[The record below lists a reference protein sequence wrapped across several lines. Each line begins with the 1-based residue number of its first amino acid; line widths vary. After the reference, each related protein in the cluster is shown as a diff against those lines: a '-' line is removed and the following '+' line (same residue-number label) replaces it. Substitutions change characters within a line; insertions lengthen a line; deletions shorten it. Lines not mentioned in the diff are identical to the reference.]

1 MKPILL
7 ATAILLALIPSG
19 CMQNQFNQMA
29 AEAKTL
35 ENKMSEDY
43 LKKNIVIGKTTE
55 SEVRGIYGKPMFETG
70 GAGHPMMA
78 DRMWTYA
85 ATFTEFNQDIQ
96 NTRKRRTTRSLVFSF
111 KNGVVASYNF
121 SSH

>member
-1 MKPILL
+1 
-7 ATAILLALIPSG
+7 
-19 CMQNQFNQMA
+19 MA
-29 AEAKTL
+29 EEAKAL
-35 ENKMSEDY
+35 ETKMSEDY

-55 SEVRGIYGKPMFETG
+55 SEIRSIYGKPMFETG

-78 DRMWTYA
+78 DRLWTYA
-85 ATFTEFNQDIQ
+85 VTFTEWNQDVQ

-111 KNGVVASYNF
+111 KSGVVSSYNF